1 MQTAVK
7 HYVAAVLQLPNQQE
21 VYCGIGQKF

>member
-7 HYVAAVLQLPNQQE
+7 HYAHILA
-21 VYCGIGQKF
+21 

>member
-7 HYVAAVLQLPNQQE
+7 SVNVDY
-21 VYCGIGQKF
+21 